1 MRNLLN
7 FIIRY
12 STWFVFAIYVLLSCI
27 LLSHRDDYHASVLLS
42 SANTVTSSVYRA
54 AASVTGYFNLR
65 SINRSLQESNAALE
79 NEVLNL
85 RNEID
90 EYKAAMSDT
99 SRLNDIRRYDYVLAS
114 VINNSTR
121 HPRNYFTINRGTRD
135 GVESGMGVV
144 DHNGIVGI
152 VNVAGPHTAR
162 VISILNQTQHFSVK
176 LKDTPYVGSLT
187 WKGGD
192 PGIAYMEELPRH
204 AMYHMGDTVVTSG
217 FSTTFPY
224 GLIVGTIMNRV
235 RTADD
240 NFYVLKIKLA
250 SDCKTLSTVRVIN
263 DFYKAELDSL
273 STFDVA
279 PAI

>member
-1 MRNLLN
+1 M
-7 FIIRY
+7 
-12 STWFVFAIYVLLSCI
+12 
-27 LLSHRDDYHASVLLS
+27 
-42 SANTVTSSVYRA
+42 
-54 AASVTGYFNLR
+54 
-65 SINRSLQESNAALE
+65 
-79 NEVLNL
+79 
-85 RNEID
+85 
-90 EYKAAMSDT
+90 
-99 SRLNDIRRYDYVLAS
+99 
-114 VINNSTR
+114 
-121 HPRNYFTINRGTRD
+121 
-135 GVESGMGVV
+135 
-144 DHNGIVGI
+144 
-152 VNVAGPHTAR
+152 
-162 VISILNQTQHFSVK
+162 NQTQHFSVK

-250 SDCKTLSTVRVIN
+250 SDFKTLSTVRVIN